1 MDLNALRLPLRQA
14 NRNIM
19 AYINQP
25 FDLHRFFKDIDQRLQ
40 KLETAVR
47 FTAPSFDFSGGNPSN
62 PRTGDIFFDTD
73 SGDLKYYDGSNFI
86 TL

>member
-1 MDLNALRLPLRQA
+1 
-14 NRNIM
+14 M

-25 FDLHRFFKDIDQRLQ
+25 PDLRVIFNDIYQRLL

-47 FTAPSFDFSGGNPSN
+47 FTAPNVNFLTNTPTN
-62 PRTGDIFFDTD
+62 PRVGDIFYDTN
-73 SGDLKYYDGSNFI
+73 SNRIKYWNGSAFI

>member
-1 MDLNALRLPLRQA
+1 
-14 NRNIM
+14 M

-25 FDLHRFFKDIDQRLQ
+25 PDLRVIFNDIYQRLL

-47 FTAPSFDFSGGNPSN
+47 FTAPNVNLVTNTPTN
-62 PRTGDIFFDTD
+62 PRVGDIFYDTN
-73 SGDLKYYDGSNFI
+73 SNSVKYWNGSAFI

>member
-1 MDLNALRLPLRQA
+1 
-14 NRNIM
+14 M

-25 FDLHRFFKDIDQRLQ
+25 PDLRVIFNDIYQRLQ

-47 FTAPSFDFSGGNPSN
+47 FTAPNVNFLTNTPTN
-62 PRTGDIFFDTD
+62 PRVGDIFYDTN
-73 SGDLKYYDGSNFI
+73 SNRIKYWNGSAFI

>member
-1 MDLNALRLPLRQA
+1 
-14 NRNIM
+14 M

-25 FDLHRFFKDIDQRLQ
+25 PDLRQIFANLESRLR

-47 FTAPSFDFSGGNPSN
+47 FTAPNFDFSGGNPSN
-62 PRTGDIFFDTD
+62 PRIGDIFFDTD

>member
-1 MDLNALRLPLRQA
+1 
-14 NRNIM
+14 M

-25 FDLHRFFKDIDQRLQ
+25 PDLRVMFNDIYQRLQ

-47 FTAPSFDFSGGNPSN
+47 FTAPNVNFLTNTPTN
-62 PRTGDIFFDTD
+62 PRVGDIFYDTN
-73 SGDLKYYDGSNFI
+73 SSSMKYWNGSAFI

>member
-1 MDLNALRLPLRQA
+1 
-14 NRNIM
+14 M

-25 FDLHRFFKDIDQRLQ
+25 PDLRVMFNDIYQRLL

-47 FTAPSFDFSGGNPSN
+47 FTAPNVNFLTDTPTN
-62 PRTGDIFFDTD
+62 PRVGDIFYDTN
-73 SGDLKYYDGSNFI
+73 SNNIKYWNGSAFI

>member
-1 MDLNALRLPLRQA
+1 
-14 NRNIM
+14 M

-25 FDLHRFFKDIDQRLQ
+25 PDLRQIFADLDTRLR

-47 FTAPSFDFSGGNPSN
+47 FTAPNYDFSGGNPSN

-73 SGDLKYYDGSNFI
+73 SGNLKYYDGSTFQTI
-86 TL
+86 

>member
-1 MDLNALRLPLRQA
+1 
-14 NRNIM
+14 M

-25 FDLHRFFKDIDQRLQ
+25 PDLFMMFQDLYDRLR

-47 FTAPSFDFSGGNPSN
+47 FTAPNVNFLTNTPTN
-62 PRTGDIFFDTD
+62 PRVGDIFYDTN
-73 SGDLKYYDGSNFI
+73 SNSVKYWNGSAFI

>member
-1 MDLNALRLPLRQA
+1 
-14 NRNIM
+14 M

-25 FDLHRFFKDIDQRLQ
+25 PDLRQLFADIESRLR

-47 FTAPSFDFSGGNPSN
+47 FTAPNFDFSTGNPTN
-62 PRTGDIFFDTD
+62 ARIGDIFFDTD
-73 SGDLKYYDGSNFI
+73 SGDLKYYDGSSFN

>member
-1 MDLNALRLPLRQA
+1 
-14 NRNIM
+14 M

-25 FDLHRFFKDIDQRLQ
+25 PDLRVMFNDIYQRLQ

-47 FTAPSFDFSGGNPSN
+47 FTAPNVNFLTNTPTN
-62 PRTGDIFFDTD
+62 PRVGDIFYDTNANRM
-73 SGDLKYYDGSNFI
+73 KYWNGSAFI